1 MAGSD
6 EDDLARRIEEL
17 EAALHDLQADLEN
30 ERGGGFPRPP
40 RPSEILRLTDQHAI
54 PVAIAILEAHIHALK
69 FIQGLIRVSG
79 AGASTGENAERLGRS
94 AVQRLDR
101 LVSDLRSTPMPA
113 DTEARE
119 LLEQAQELRNE
130 IATRVEDTD
139 AARDGSETSIDIDVE
154 DELDSIKSD
163 VEDDDQSTG
172 ENR

>member
-1 MAGSD
+1 MPESD
-6 EDDLARRIEEL
+6 EEDLARRIEEL
-17 EAALHDLQADLEN
+17 EEALRHLQADLED
-30 ERGGGFPRPP
+30 EQRGGFPRPP
-40 RPSEILRLTDQHAI
+40 RPAEILRITDQHAI

-79 AGASTGENAERLGRS
+79 AGASTEEHAERLGRS

-113 DTEARE
+113 DGEARE
-119 LLEQAQELRNE
+119 LLEQAEQIRAD

-139 AARDGSETSIDIDVE
+139 ASRDGSDTSIDIDVD
-154 DELDSIKSD
+154 DELEAIKSD
-163 VEDDDQSTG
+163 VEDDDQSSG